1 MSLRLYFDHH
11 VPRAIAVG
19 AQQRGV
25 DVLTAEADGTADRD
39 DEFLLQR
46 ATALGRVVFTQDRD
60 FLVLAAA
67 WQQTRREFAGMV
79 YAHQLRITIG
89 GAIHDLALI
98 ALIMNPDEM
107 RNQVEFLPLR
117 SDSSSTEPTRRRV
130 PPVWRRPSWCG
141 ASGQQSIRVGW
152 SGLGQKNNLA
162 SDGFR
167 TLVSPMSPGCCSS

>member
-1 MSLRLYFDHH
+1 VSLRLYFDHH
-11 VPRAIAVG
+11 VPRVIAVG

-107 RNQVEFLPLR
+107 RNQVEFLP
-117 SDSSSTEPTRRRV
+117 V
-130 PPVWRRPSWCG
+130 
-141 ASGQQSIRVGW
+141 
-152 SGLGQKNNLA
+152 
-162 SDGFR
+162 
-167 TLVSPMSPGCCSS
+167 

>member
-60 FLVLAAA
+60 FLALAAA

-107 RNQVEFLPLR
+107 RNQVEFLPL
-117 SDSSSTEPTRRRV
+117 
-130 PPVWRRPSWCG
+130 
-141 ASGQQSIRVGW
+141 
-152 SGLGQKNNLA
+152 
-162 SDGFR
+162 
-167 TLVSPMSPGCCSS
+167 